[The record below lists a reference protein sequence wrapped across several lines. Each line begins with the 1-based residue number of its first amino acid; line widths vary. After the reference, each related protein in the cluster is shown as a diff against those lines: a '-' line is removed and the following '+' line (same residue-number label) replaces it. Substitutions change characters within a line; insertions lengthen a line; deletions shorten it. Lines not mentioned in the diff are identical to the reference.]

1 MEENLIALTR
11 PNYRFPELKPNEDS
25 FLIKGN
31 AFAVADGITRD
42 PEVDDPN
49 LPWEKELLKYY
60 PRPSG
65 AKTVADIFCDVF
77 TASIPKNTPSVD
89 SINKAFIEANDKI
102 KGYNSE
108 KIKEVDYLKNDY
120 FACVAAGGFISEGKL
135 YWGQLCDCGIAVF
148 DENLNLKFQTNDDFE
163 DTNRLFEEW
172 SKKTGKTMDWRKAE
186 DRQFWRREFRN
197 THKYQVNGKALAFGA
212 LTGEPEMADFLNIGQ
227 LDLAQGD
234 LIVFYTDGYKEA
246 IILQRFLRPLSD
258 AFKNGIEKLEELDL
272 ELAEKEYTK
281 YGHERTLVALR
292 V

>member
-1 MEENLIALTR
+1 
-11 PNYRFPELKPNEDS
+11 
-25 FLIKGN
+25 
-31 AFAVADGITRD
+31 
-42 PEVDDPN
+42 
-49 LPWEKELLKYY
+49 
-60 PRPSG
+60 
-65 AKTVADIFCDVF
+65 
-77 TASIPKNTPSVD
+77 
-89 SINKAFIEANDKI
+89 
-102 KGYNSE
+102 
-108 KIKEVDYLKNDY
+108 
-120 FACVAAGGFISEGKL
+120 
-135 YWGQLCDCGIAVF
+135 LCDCGIAVF

-246 IILQRFLRPLSD
+246 IKLQRFLRPLFD